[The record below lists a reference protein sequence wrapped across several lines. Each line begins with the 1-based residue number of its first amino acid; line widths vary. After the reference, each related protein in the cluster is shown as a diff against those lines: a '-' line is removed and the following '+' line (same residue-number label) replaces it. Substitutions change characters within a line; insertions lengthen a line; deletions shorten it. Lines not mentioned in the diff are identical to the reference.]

1 MEERNAMQER
11 SDEQAGGTK
20 AATCDGRAP
29 ARAQEGPADETDM
42 ADRTFE
48 PRLAPRKTDALG
60 EQPLGRSE
68 ESGDGRRQGRQASAV
83 EGQLREQPGSGT
95 GGQAQEES
103 QRQPWDLSYEEFL
116 DLLPTYDAGP
126 GPDGKYEVERAF
138 DVIQGKWKIHVL
150 FWLCAKGTSRFGELH
165 RALPQVSKTM
175 LSSVLKALEADGLVV
190 REQFNEIPPHT
201 EYSLTPAG
209 RGLMR
214 TFYELYRWELQYLE
228 GDGGAAGGGAGTVA
242 AG

>member
-20 AATCDGRAP
+20 ATTCDGGAP
-29 ARAQEGPADETDM
+29 ARAQEGPADE
-42 ADRTFE
+42 ADVMDETE
-48 PRLAPRKTDALG
+48 PAARENDA
-60 EQPLGRSE
+60 E
-68 ESGDGRRQGRQASAV
+68 
-83 EGQLREQPGSGT
+83 
-95 GGQAQEES
+95 GGQPWVHPGGGTDDQAREES
-103 QRQPWDLSYEEFL
+103 QGQPWDLSYEEFL
-116 DLLPTYDAGP
+116 DLLSTYDAGP

-165 RALPQVSKTM
+165 RALPKVSKTM

-209 RGLMR
+209 KGLMR

-228 GDGGAAGGGAGTVA
+228 GDGGAAGGTGAASGGAGTAA

>member
-11 SDEQAGGTK
+11 SDEQVGGTK
-20 AATCDGRAP
+20 ATTCDGGAP
-29 ARAQEGPADETDM
+29 ARAQEGPADEADVMDETEPATRENDAEGGQPWVHPGGGTD
-42 ADRTFE
+42 DQTR
-48 PRLAPRKTDALG
+48 
-60 EQPLGRSE
+60 E
-68 ESGDGRRQGRQASAV
+68 ESRG
-83 EGQLREQPGSGT
+83 QPGREIGD
-95 GGQAQEES
+95 QAQEES
-103 QRQPWDLSYEEFL
+103 QVQPWDLSYEEFL

-165 RALPQVSKTM
+165 RALPKVSKTM

-209 RGLMR
+209 KGLMR

-228 GDGGAAGGGAGTVA
+228 GDGGAAGGAGTAA

>member
-11 SDEQAGGTK
+11 SDEQADGTK
-20 AATCDGRAP
+20 AATRDGGAP
-29 ARAQEGPADETDM
+29 ARAQEGPADETDVM
-42 ADRTFE
+42 DEAKPAARENDTEGGR
-48 PRLAPRKTDALG
+48 PWVHPGGGTDDQA
-60 EQPLGRSE
+60 RE
-68 ESGDGRRQGRQASAV
+68 ESQGQPDRKIGDQ
-83 EGQLREQPGSGT
+83 T
-95 GGQAQEES
+95 QEES

-165 RALPQVSKTM
+165 RALPKVSKTM

-209 RGLMR
+209 KGLMR

-228 GDGGAAGGGAGTVA
+228 SDGGAAGGMGAASGGTGTAA

>member
-20 AATCDGRAP
+20 AATHDGGAP
-29 ARAQEGPADETDM
+29 ARAQEGPADETDVM
-42 ADRTFE
+42 DEAKPAARENDTE
-48 PRLAPRKTDALG
+48 
-60 EQPLGRSE
+60 
-68 ESGDGRRQGRQASAV
+68 DGRPWVHPGGGTDDQA
-83 EGQLREQPGSGT
+83 R
-95 GGQAQEES
+95 EES

-138 DVIQGKWKIHVL
+138 NVIQGKWKIHVL

-209 RGLMR
+209 KGLMR

-228 GDGGAAGGGAGTVA
+228 GDGGAAGGTGAASGGAGTAA